1 LKKFLKNR
9 TLVGVVCIMFALI
22 LSFGITPILSK
33 SMSSQTEIIRARE
46 NIKEGEKITK
56 EKIIKVKVGGY
67 NLPNKVIKEGDEVV
81 GKYAKQDVLKGDYF
95 FPEKIGDVSG
105 GVNPYLN
112 DLGDKMAVSVTIKNF
127 AAGLSAKLKEGDI
140 VTILSANEDDKIVV
154 SIPELK
160 YVKVLA
166 VTDKKG
172 VDKQEGDIGKEDEE
186 LPATV
191 TLLVSEPQAKKLVE
205 CEQNGNIHIALAY
218 RGVESQK
225 FLDTQEKYLQFQK
238 EGGNITDE
246 NTNTNEEDTQDTQ
259 DTQISDETL
268 KRAREG
274 Q

>member
-1 LKKFLKNR
+1 MKKFLKNR

-22 LSFGITPILSK
+22 LSFGITPMLNK

-140 VTILSANEDDKIVV
+140 VTILSDEEDKTANI
-154 SIPELK
+154 IPELK
-160 YVKVLA
+160 YVKVIA

-172 VDKQEGDIGKEDEE
+172 KDKEGNIEKEDEE

-225 FLDTQEKYLQFQK
+225 FLDTQEKYLQFQQ
-238 EGGNITDE
+238 GGGSIDYE
-246 NTNTNEEDTQDTQ
+246 DTNTNEENTQNTQ
-259 DTQISDETL
+259 NTQISDETL